1 VTTKTS
7 DRLIE
12 LLELFGSG
20 ESVWTVERGAARLG
34 ISVSNAYRYFRT
46 LANAEYIVSN
56 GPGRYVLGPA
66 IMKLDRL
73 MRLNDPL
80 INAAR
85 VEMRSI
91 VSAAPPYSVA
101 ILCRL
106 YNGQIICIHEELIL
120 PPQLSVSYERGLPM
134 PLWRGAA
141 SKAVLAHLPLK
152 TIKALWDAHGA
163 EIGTSG
169 LGPGWDQLKAQVRA
183 LRGHEAITTL
193 GELGT
198 PTRGV
203 AAPIFDNGQV
213 IGSLGLVLL
222 TDQAGFDDP
231 GLERSVSAA
240 AVRITANF
248 GNTAGTSRSHAA
260 HAES

>member
-1 VTTKTS
+1 M
-7 DRLIE
+7 
-12 LLELFGSG
+12 
-20 ESVWTVERGAARLG
+20 
-34 ISVSNAYRYFRT
+34 SNAYRYFRT
-46 LANAEYIVSN
+46 LASAGYIVSN

-80 INAAR
+80 INLAR
-85 VEMRSI
+85 AEMRSI

-152 TIKALWDAHGA
+152 TIKTLWDARQTDA
-163 EIGTSG
+163 DTASSG
-169 LGPGWDQLKAQVRA
+169 LGPDWEHLKAQVRT
-183 LRGHEAITTL
+183 LRTREAITTL

-231 GLERSVSAA
+231 ALERSVSAA
-240 AVRITANF
+240 AVRITTNF
-248 GNTAGTSRSHAA
+248 GTTAGSPQLHAA
-260 HAES
+260 RAAS